1 MSQENVETARIAYEA
16 WNRRELQSVLDLLH
30 PDVVWEENVQVFTG
44 MDRIYRGHEG
54 FLKWDR
60 EAFSEVWESIAGEP
74 VEFID
79 AGDHVVALVRL
90 SGKGEG
96 SGVNVEMAVYNV
108 FTFRDDKVARR
119 RLYTDRAEALEAAGL
134 RE

>member
-1 MSQENVETARIAYEA
+1 MSLENVETARTAYEA
-16 WNRRELQSVLDLLH
+16 WNRRDLQSVLDLLH
-30 PDVVWEENVQVFTG
+30 PEIVWEENVQVFPG
-44 MDRIYRGHEG
+44 LDRIYRGREG

-60 EAFSEVWESIAGEP
+60 DAFSEVWESIAVEP

-96 SGVNVEMAVYNV
+96 SGVNVEMATYNV
-108 FTFRDDKVARR
+108 LTFRDGMVARR
-119 RLYTDRAEALEAAGL
+119 RLYTDRAEALEAVGL